1 MTQKLFPLSEE
12 LPAKKVAKLEST
24 TDESAEAASEEADR
38 RAAKEVESILGGN
51 PVIDIPGL
59 DEFVGT
65 HESEYNFIFI
75 ECVKP
80 LSYYSLIQTLS
91 IDCSLS
97 LNRRRLSTKLYSTH
111 LQKYSASYKTL
122 RTKC

>member
-1 MTQKLFPLSEE
+1 M
-12 LPAKKVAKLEST
+12 AKIEST
-24 TDESAEAASEEADR
+24 TDESADAAASEAADR

-97 LNRRRLSTKLYSTH
+97 LNRRR
-111 LQKYSASYKTL
+111 
-122 RTKC
+122 

>member
-1 MTQKLFPLSEE
+1 M
-12 LPAKKVAKLEST
+12 AKIES

-97 LNRRRLSTKLYSTH
+97 LNRRR
-111 LQKYSASYKTL
+111 
-122 RTKC
+122 

>member
-1 MTQKLFPLSEE
+1 M
-12 LPAKKVAKLEST
+12 AKIEST
-24 TDESAEAASEEADR
+24 TDESADAAASEAADR
-38 RAAKEVESILGGN
+38 RAAKEVESILGGGN

-97 LNRRRLSTKLYSTH
+97 FNRRR
-111 LQKYSASYKTL
+111 
-122 RTKC
+122 

>member
-1 MTQKLFPLSEE
+1 M
-12 LPAKKVAKLEST
+12 AKIEST
-24 TDESAEAASEEADR
+24 TDGSVGASEEADR

-80 LSYYSLIQTLS
+80 LSYYRVAHLLRERDMLTPNL
-91 IDCSLS
+91 
-97 LNRRRLSTKLYSTH
+97 KLR
-111 LQKYSASYKTL
+111 SAVNSSCDL
-122 RTKC
+122 GR

>member
-1 MTQKLFPLSEE
+1 M
-12 LPAKKVAKLEST
+12 AKIES
-24 TDESAEAASEEADR
+24 TDESAEAASEAADR

-80 LSYYSLIQTLS
+80 LSYYTR
-91 IDCSLS
+91 D
-97 LNRRRLSTKLYSTH
+97 RK
-111 LQKYSASYKTL
+111 
-122 RTKC
+122 